1 MIGSPP
7 HARGRREWTLAVPE
21 PAGITPACAGKTH
34 SGVVHCLLLRDHPR
48 MRGEDSNCHSATQGQ
63 QGSPP
68 HARGRQPHPDRPPFY
83 RRITPACAGKT
94 VGCQRSRCYPRDH
107 PRMRGEDCTFPR
119 TFVYQS
125 GSPPHA
131 RGRLNL
137 ESSPCIG
144 AGITPACAG
153 KTVWSIVLR
162 VMYPDHPR
170 MRGEDPKYQLPHGE
184 GSGSPPH
191 ARGRPAP
198 GQQRA
203 NLARITP
210 ACAGKTSPSTWTCS
224 RRPDHPR
231 MRGEDTPLRELARAA
246 TGSPPHARGRHV
258 AHVSLV
264 CFGGITPACAGK
276 TLFRHQQD
284 NPGADHPRMR
294 GEDMGVLQ
302 GWTNAAWIT
311 PACAGKTLTS

>member
-1 MIGSPP
+1 
-7 HARGRREWTLAVPE
+7 
-21 PAGITPACAGKTH
+21 
-34 SGVVHCLLLRDHPR
+34 

-144 AGITPACAG
+144 AG
-153 KTVWSIVLR
+153 
-162 VMYPDHPR
+162 
-170 MRGEDPKYQLPHGE
+170 
-184 GSGSPPH
+184 
-191 ARGRPAP
+191 
-198 GQQRA
+198 
-203 NLARITP
+203 ITP

-311 PACAGKTLTS
+311 PACAGKTLKLSSRWALSRDHPRMRGEDG